1 MRLRS
6 SVCLLVF
13 SLKTP
18 HCRSL
23 HRSGASSEGASLSC
37 NLVMRSTRA
46 QPPAAAGSPTSVP
59 RVWRLGGGALAAATG
74 DGGAVALA
82 LAWHAGRMCVNRIHM
97 NMNMNMRVVTVL
109 QSGGYID
116 SALQAARDTLR
127 TLRPHA
133 RCRCRC
139 TQLEV
144 TTGRST
150 DRAPSPLMESTCR
163 CRAGVQI
170 DVQA

>member
-6 SVCLLVF
+6 SVCILVF

-46 QPPAAAGSPTSVP
+46 APGRSRQPHLGAARLASGG
-59 RVWRLGGGALAAATG
+59 WRAGGG
-74 DGGAVALA
+74 DGRRRRGGVGVGVAC
-82 LAWHAGRMCVNRIHM
+82 WTNVCKPYIH
-97 NMNMNMRVVTVL
+97 MRVVTVL

-127 TLRPHA
+127 ILRPHA